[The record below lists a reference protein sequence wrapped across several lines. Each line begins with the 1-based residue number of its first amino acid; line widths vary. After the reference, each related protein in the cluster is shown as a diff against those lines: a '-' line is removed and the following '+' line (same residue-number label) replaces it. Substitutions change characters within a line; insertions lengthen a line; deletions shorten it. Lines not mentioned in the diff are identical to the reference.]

1 MRHERYDRHCEA
13 RNDCGII
20 NETACCRRHRRRNH
34 VNPAVLRPWSKPE
47 EVFTQSIISR
57 RKKGCA
63 LHYQIA
69 LCDDDETVLAQ
80 LTRLLTRAF
89 ERETL
94 SADVSVF
101 TGAEALLA
109 AMRDT
114 PFDALFLD
122 IDMPGMDGIAL
133 ADTLRRRGDAT
144 PIVFLS
150 AREERVFETFRIAP
164 LRFVRKSHVQSDLP
178 EAVRAV
184 AASLRAGSR
193 VRLPLLTPQG
203 MVRVAVD
210 EVMWAESFG
219 KKQTLVMTTGTL
231 EVRHTLHE
239 LCEKLA
245 PHGFLQVHRCY
256 VVSCRY
262 IFSIEAG
269 RLIMDDRREIPISR
283 YRLAECKEAFRRSI
297 SHGLD
302 AAEHR
307 TEGNI

>member
-1 MRHERYDRHCEA
+1 M
-13 RNDCGII
+13 
-20 NETACCRRHRRRNH
+20 
-34 VNPAVLRPWSKPE
+34 
-47 EVFTQSIISR
+47 
-57 RKKGCA
+57 
-63 LHYQIA
+63 HYRIA
-69 LCDDDETVLAQ
+69 ICDDEPAALAA
-80 LTRLLTRAF
+80 LARMLARELERAG
-89 ERETL
+89 L
-94 SADVSVF
+94 SVDVVPFS
-101 TGAEALLA
+101 GAEALCE
-109 AMRDT
+109 AMRET

-133 ADTLRRRGDAT
+133 ADELRARGDAT

-178 EAVRAV
+178 EAVLAVAAQLRAV
-184 AASLRAGSR
+184 ASR
-193 VRLPLLTPQG
+193 VRLPLLTPEG
-203 MVRVAVD
+203 MARVPVD
-210 EVMWAESFG
+210 EIMWAESFG
-219 KKQTLVMTTGTL
+219 KRQTLVTTSGTL
-231 EVRHTLHE
+231 EVRHTLRE
-239 LCEKLA
+239 LCEKLE

-283 YRLAECKEAFRRSI
+283 YRLAACKEAFRRSI

-307 TEGNI
+307 PQGDL